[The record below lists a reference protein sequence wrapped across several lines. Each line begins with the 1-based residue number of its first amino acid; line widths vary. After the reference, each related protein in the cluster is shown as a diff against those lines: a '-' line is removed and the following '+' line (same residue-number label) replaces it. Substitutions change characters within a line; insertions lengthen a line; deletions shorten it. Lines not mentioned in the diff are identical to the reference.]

1 MDGRRHEYPENHL
14 QRVYTGDKFMTENS
28 SAASGRSDVGQAAID
43 AYLDSV
49 EQALLA
55 ANAPRGDRVQV
66 LQDLETQIADMLAI
80 GQQPLTEEIVQ
91 WLIAKLEPPSHFA
104 ATYGNGNG
112 NSKEPKPDW
121 VAQIAS
127 RSSFRWPFVASLS
140 CACLCVG
147 CLMLLL
153 AGGTMFNG
161 GPFVVLIVLMLLA
174 GFVLTP
180 IALWK
185 AVKQLQAQPDE
196 HRDRELVLKS
206 ALVYCVIVPALLM
219 GFLTLAT
226 HGFIVV
232 PFGLAAFV
240 YLQYMFV
247 RRPQRHLSETL
258 PPQPAGD
265 ATAHTA
271 APAVG
276 TGMTVPA
283 V

>member
-14 QRVYTGDKFMTENS
+14 QRVYPGDKFMTEYS
-28 SAASGRSDVGQAAID
+28 SSDVGRAAID

-55 ANAPRGDRVQV
+55 AHAPRGDRVQV
-66 LQDLETQIADMLAI
+66 LQDLETQIADMLAV
-80 GQQPLTEEIVQ
+80 GQQPLTEELVQ
-91 WLIAKLEPPSHFA
+91 SVIAKLEPPSHFA
-104 ATYGNGNG
+104 ATYGNGSG
-112 NSKEPKPDW
+112 NEPRPAW
-121 VAQIAS
+121 ATQIAS
-127 RSSFRWPFVASLS
+127 RSSFRWPFVAALS

-180 IALWK
+180 VALWK

-232 PFGLAAFV
+232 P
-240 YLQYMFV
+240 
-247 RRPQRHLSETL
+247 
-258 PPQPAGD
+258 
-265 ATAHTA
+265 
-271 APAVG
+271 
-276 TGMTVPA
+276 
-283 V
+283 